1 MKKIVRL
8 ISAVIC
14 FFQLNVQAEEPKE
27 YTFAINSAVTPLL
40 HAAFINETI
49 KTVKRSVA
57 PAKLKVLYVELPEL
71 ERLIENHQTD
81 FFISTAATI
90 RRYQDLGARDV
101 LTASSPFSKNPN
113 RSEGSLFIVKAGRSD
128 INSISDLKD
137 KRAAAGRPTA
147 FGMYLAAMGEIAAD
161 GYDPKTF
168 FKSTQFYGL
177 NRDQIIKD
185 VLDGKADV
193 GILRACYLEDAVNR
207 KVVTTDQ
214 LKFINLKNDPE
225 HICLHSTR
233 LYPNWS
239 FGSNPSVPPAVLS
252 AVAAGLIA
260 QKPVGIG
267 LYWSVASDFT
277 AIDNLLKSLQ
287 LGSYQRFSKEW
298 FWQRIIEYR
307 FWVLGTLAA
316 FALLLIHSFIVSR
329 TVNIKTQELK
339 ESLKRESQ
347 SFHAHRRLMK
357 MQRAAVVGQIS
368 SLIAHELN
376 QPLAGIK
383 LYART
388 LQRAKDS
395 GTLTE
400 DKLGTALA
408 EIRTD
413 ADLAA
418 AIVERVRSYAK
429 GARSE
434 RVSSEVSELVNKAV
448 REFKRQSGERVE
460 VKLTQAQPVHVIVN
474 PLEFEL
480 VIINLLRNAA
490 QALQELGVS
499 NPKVDLTI
507 RRSDNS
513 AMITIEDNGHI
524 EKETIAKLS
533 EPTNSTK
540 ADGLGL
546 GLQIVRSIIE
556 NHGGKISFSQATSGG
571 LRVEIRLPVQEETK

>member
-128 INSISDLKD
+128 INSIPDLKD

-193 GILRACYLEDAVNR
+193 GILRACYLNR

-347 SFHAHRRLMK
+347 SFHEAQEAHRRLMK

>member
-49 KTVKRSVA
+49 KTVERSVA

-214 LKFINLKNDPE
+214 LKFINLKKR
-225 HICLHSTR
+225 SGA
-233 LYPNWS
+233 Y
-239 FGSNPSVPPAVLS
+239 LS
-252 AVAAGLIA
+252 AFHASLSELELRIESFRSAGSLVGRGSRPDCT
-260 QKPVGIG
+260 KTCWHRPVLVCGER
-267 LYWSVASDFT
+267 LHRDRQSPEVLT
-277 AIDNLLKSLQ
+277 A
-287 LGSYQRFSKEW
+287 R
-298 FWQRIIEYR
+298 
-307 FWVLGTLAA
+307 
-316 FALLLIHSFIVSR
+316 IVS
-329 TVNIKTQELK
+329 
-339 ESLKRESQ
+339 
-347 SFHAHRRLMK
+347 
-357 MQRAAVVGQIS
+357 AVQ
-368 SLIAHELN
+368 
-376 QPLAGIK
+376 
-383 LYART
+383 
-388 LQRAKDS
+388 
-395 GTLTE
+395 
-400 DKLGTALA
+400 
-408 EIRTD
+408 
-413 ADLAA
+413 
-418 AIVERVRSYAK
+418 
-429 GARSE
+429 
-434 RVSSEVSELVNKAV
+434 
-448 REFKRQSGERVE
+448 
-460 VKLTQAQPVHVIVN
+460 
-474 PLEFEL
+474 
-480 VIINLLRNAA
+480 
-490 QALQELGVS
+490 
-499 NPKVDLTI
+499 
-507 RRSDNS
+507 
-513 AMITIEDNGHI
+513 
-524 EKETIAKLS
+524 
-533 EPTNSTK
+533 
-540 ADGLGL
+540 
-546 GLQIVRSIIE
+546 
-556 NHGGKISFSQATSGG
+556 
-571 LRVEIRLPVQEETK
+571 

>member
-1 MKKIVRL
+1 M
-8 ISAVIC
+8 
-14 FFQLNVQAEEPKE
+14 
-27 YTFAINSAVTPLL
+27 
-40 HAAFINETI
+40 
-49 KTVKRSVA
+49 
-57 PAKLKVLYVELPEL
+57 YVELPEL
-71 ERLIENHQTD
+71 ERLIEDHQAD

-113 RSEGSLFIVKAGRSD
+113 RSEGSLFIVKADRSD
-128 INSISDLKD
+128 INSVSDLKD

-168 FKSTQFYGL
+168 FRSTQFYGL

-185 VLDGKADV
+185 VLNGKADV

-214 LKFINLKNDPE
+214 LKFINLKSDPD

-267 LYWSVASDFT
+267 LYWSVASDYT
-277 AIDNLLKSLQ
+277 AVDNLLKSLR

-298 FWQRIIEYR
+298 FWQRIVEYR
-307 FWVLGTLAA
+307 FWILSALAA

-329 TVNIKTQELK
+329 TVNIRTRELK
-339 ESLKRESQ
+339 ESLKRENR
-347 SFHAHRRLMK
+347 SFNEAQEAHRRLMK

-400 DKLGTALA
+400 DKLGTALT

-418 AIVERVRSYAK
+418 TIVERVRSYAK
-429 GARSE
+429 GTRSE

-460 VKLTQAQPVHVIVN
+460 VWVLQEQPVYIIVN

-490 QALQELGVS
+490 QALQELGVL
-499 NPKVDLTI
+499 NPKVALTI
-507 RRSDNS
+507 KREDNK
-513 AMITIEDNGHI
+513 ALIAIEDNGHI
-524 EKETIAKLS
+524 EKEKIEKLS

-556 NHGGKISFSQATSGG
+556 NHGGKIFFSRAASGG
-571 LRVEIRLPVQEETK
+571 LRVEIRLPAEETTEQ